1 MHLSTIFDH
10 HCPPACRW
18 ISHGSIC
25 ELSCTSVH
33 ADEVFHA
40 FPNSCGVLSVTPT
53 GDLLQNRSQSQK
65 TQWIYR
71 IVSFLLPSSP
81 ELIDAPLPLHFS
93 PTHRQLM
100 FQGSSLSFQA
110 KAQKRKRRCTSEPLD
125 ILYERMDQNRP
136 SSIFTRERNGTL
148 LSSKSALS
156 YS

>member
-10 HCPPACRW
+10 QCPPACRW

-33 ADEVFHA
+33 ADEVFHV

-71 IVSFLLPSSP
+71 KLISTTFLTRADWSSP
-81 ELIDAPLPLHFS
+81 SIALFPKAPS
-93 PTHRQLM
+93 ANVS
-100 FQGSSLSFQA
+100 G
-110 KAQKRKRRCTSEPLD
+110 
-125 ILYERMDQNRP
+125 
-136 SSIFTRERNGTL
+136 L
-148 LSSKSALS
+148 LSLFPGKGPEKKEKMRFRTIRYSVWKDGSKQT
-156 YS
+156 